1 MEYKAIYRQWRP
13 ATFDELLGQEAITNT
28 IKNAL
33 LTGKVSHAYLF
44 TGSRGTGK
52 TSTAKLIAKALN
64 CLDRNGANP
73 CGKCDSC
80 ISIDKG
86 SFMDVLEIDGAS
98 NRGIDEIREL
108 KEKLAY
114 APSEGKYK
122 VYIIDE
128 VHMLTNEAFNALLKT
143 LEEPPERVVFIL
155 ATTEPQK
162 LPATIRSRCQRYDFK
177 RATTIDIKKR
187 IEEILISLHM
197 DWEDEALHYIAI
209 KGDGSFRDALS
220 ILDQCI
226 SSDGLRL
233 TLDKVNDVLGS
244 PLWDDLFHMAYL
256 IHRRDSSSLIKKV
269 DTLIKDGKDEKQLLE
284 SLINHFRNLMIL
296 KLNTAEDLID
306 LPLEIT
312 NKLKEQATQIPL
324 ERIMFVLEK
333 LNEGLKSSMLSSSP
347 PLAVEYLFIQL
358 TREELDGSTGAILS
372 RLSRLEEL
380 INNNAFNTKDI
391 NTLSQG
397 NTLEGKKRDT
407 KKKCNAEESDVN
419 NNPNIVKIENDILG
433 KWKDVVNLCIN
444 NNSPGLKSIIN
455 YVKPVKINGSV
466 FHIGFEDNFYKD
478 LFTKGNYRDTIGK
491 YINQVYHGEFEISLN
506 EPRNEGLKI
515 AEKNKD
521 VTPLDLKNK
530 VMKDFPGVKFEII
543 EE

>member
-143 LEEPPERVVFIL
+143 LEEPPDRVVFIL

-162 LPATIRSRCQRYDFK
+162 LPATIRSGITLYSTPCSCETPSTRIWSVPAPRTLAPILLSKFW
-177 RATTIDIKKR
+177 RSTISGSLAAL
-187 IEEILISLHM
+187 LI
-197 DWEDEALHYIAI
+197 
-209 KGDGSFRDALS
+209 
-220 ILDQCI
+220 
-226 SSDGLRL
+226 
-233 TLDKVNDVLGS
+233 V
-244 PLWDDLFHMAYL
+244 
-256 IHRRDSSSLIKKV
+256 
-269 DTLIKDGKDEKQLLE
+269 
-284 SLINHFRNLMIL
+284 
-296 KLNTAEDLID
+296 
-306 LPLEIT
+306 
-312 NKLKEQATQIPL
+312 
-324 ERIMFVLEK
+324 
-333 LNEGLKSSMLSSSP
+333 
-347 PLAVEYLFIQL
+347 
-358 TREELDGSTGAILS
+358 
-372 RLSRLEEL
+372 
-380 INNNAFNTKDI
+380 
-391 NTLSQG
+391 
-397 NTLEGKKRDT
+397 
-407 KKKCNAEESDVN
+407 
-419 NNPNIVKIENDILG
+419 
-433 KWKDVVNLCIN
+433 
-444 NNSPGLKSIIN
+444 
-455 YVKPVKINGSV
+455 
-466 FHIGFEDNFYKD
+466 
-478 LFTKGNYRDTIGK
+478 
-491 YINQVYHGEFEISLN
+491 
-506 EPRNEGLKI
+506 
-515 AEKNKD
+515 
-521 VTPLDLKNK
+521 VTP
-530 VMKDFPGVKFEII
+530 
-543 EE
+543 

>member
-143 LEEPPERVVFIL
+143 LEEPPDRVVFIL

-187 IEEILISLHM
+187 IEEILSSLHKA
-197 DWEDEALHYIAI
+197 WEDEALHYIAI

-226 SSDGLRL
+226 SSNGLGL
-233 TLDKVNDVLGS
+233 TLDRVNDVLGS
-244 PLWDDLFHMAYL
+244 PQWDDLFNMAYL

-269 DTLIKDGKDEKQLLE
+269 DALIKDGKDEKQLLE

-296 KLNTAEDLID
+296 KLNGAEDLID

-312 NKLKEQATQIPL
+312 NKLKEQASQIPL

-347 PLAVEYLFIQL
+347 RLAVEYLFIQL
-358 TREELDGSTGAILS
+358 TREELDGATSAILS

-380 INNNAFNTKDI
+380 INNNAFNTKEL
-391 NTLSQG
+391 NTTSQG
-397 NTLEGKKRDT
+397 NTLEGKKRET
-407 KKKCNAEESDVN
+407 KKKSTVEESGVN
-419 NNPNIVKIENDILG
+419 NNPTTVKIENDILV
-433 KWKDVVNLCIN
+433 KWKDVINLCIN
-444 NNSPGLKSIIN
+444 NNSPGLKSIVN

-466 FHIGFEDNFYKD
+466 FHIGFDDNFYKD

-515 AEKNKD
+515 AERNKD